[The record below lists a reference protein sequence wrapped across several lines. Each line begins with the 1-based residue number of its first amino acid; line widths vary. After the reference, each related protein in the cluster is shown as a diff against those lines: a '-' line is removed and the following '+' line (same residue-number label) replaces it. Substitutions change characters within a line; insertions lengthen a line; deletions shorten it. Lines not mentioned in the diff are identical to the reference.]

1 MHIITR
7 TRIVVV
13 WFLNILAHTA
23 SASEPYQITDSFGKH
38 WFEKPPVRVV
48 VTDWTVLE
56 NILELGIVPVGAP
69 EIDNYH
75 RFVIHPAI
83 PASVVDIGKRISPAL
98 STIRELK
105 PDVVILGTKQK
116 DLARAFSSFTNVNY
130 YNSFSERYRTNGK
143 KSRQRFLQIAEMF
156 QKTPLARQKLAHL
169 DQRIVELKHELQ
181 RHFPDGLPKVTTCRF
196 GANESILVYG
206 YNSMPHYAL
215 QLLGIEGEYDV
226 EGSTWGEE
234 SIRLDELASVSDGYL
249 ICFKPQHDQSILQLS
264 EWQVLPAVENSRFY
278 LTDAVWSYGGAMS
291 VLYIA
296 EAIAKTLMK

>member
-1 MHIITR
+1 MRPPRIIL
-7 TRIVVV
+7 V
-13 WFLNILAHTA
+13 WFLHFLANTV
-23 SASEPYQITDSFGKH
+23 SATEPYQITDSFGKH
-38 WFEKPPVRVV
+38 WFEKPPERVI

-69 EIDNYH
+69 ELDSYRH
-75 RFVIHPAI
+75 FVVRPAI
-83 PASVVDIGKRISPAL
+83 PESVMDVGKRISPTLA
-98 STIRELK
+98 TIRELK

-143 KSRQRFLQIAEMF
+143 KSRQRFLQIAQMF
-156 QKTPLARQKLAHL
+156 QKTSLARQKLAHL
-169 DQRIVELKHELQ
+169 DQRIAELKNELQ

-234 SIRLDELASVSDGYL
+234 SVGLDDLASVSDGYL
-249 ICFKPQHDQSILQLS
+249 VCFKPNDNQHLFQHPD
-264 EWQVLPAVENSRFY
+264 WQALPAVVNNRFY
-278 LTDAVWSYGGAMS
+278 LTDPVWSYGGAMS
-291 VLYIA
+291 VLFIA
-296 EAIAKTLMK
+296 EAIAKTLMT

>member
-1 MHIITR
+1 MHMKG

-13 WFLNILAHTA
+13 WFLHILAHTT
-23 SASEPYQITDSFGKH
+23 SASESYQITDSFGKH
-38 WFEKPPVRVV
+38 WFEKPPERVV

-69 EIDNYH
+69 EIDNY
-75 RFVIHPAI
+75 RQFVIRPAI
-83 PASVVDIGKRISPAL
+83 PDSVVDIGKRISPAL

-169 DQRIVELKHELQ
+169 DKRIVELKYELQ
-181 RHFPDGLPKVTTCRF
+181 LHFPDGLPKVTTCRF
-196 GANESILVYG
+196 GANESILIYG
-206 YNSMPHYAL
+206 HNSMPHYAL

-226 EGSTWGEE
+226 DGSTWGEE
-234 SIRLDELASVSDGYL
+234 SIRLDDLASISDGYL
-249 ICFKPQHDQSILQLS
+249 ICFKPQHDQSMLQHS
-264 EWQVLPAVENSRFY
+264 EWQALPAVENSRFY